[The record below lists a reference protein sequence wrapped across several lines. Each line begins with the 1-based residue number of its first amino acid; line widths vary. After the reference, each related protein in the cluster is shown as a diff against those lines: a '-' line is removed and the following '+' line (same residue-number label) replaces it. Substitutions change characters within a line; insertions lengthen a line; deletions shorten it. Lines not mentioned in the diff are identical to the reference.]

1 MNFLKRNESKRN
13 ENVIVWTFFSIA
25 LIGTYMF
32 LLQQPNEALSS
43 RAYLISAFVA
53 ISLTFLLDRYL
64 KNRKA
69 KTEKESAA
77 KKSNSKKDSK
87 KDLGKSASA
96 NSGIGSE
103 SKRSKNAKRKKKN
116 KK

>member
-1 MNFLKRNESKRN
+1 MNSLKRNELKRN

-25 LIGTYMF
+25 LMGTYMF

-69 KTEKESAA
+69 KAEEESAA
-77 KKSNSKKDSK
+77 KKSHSKRDSK
-87 KDLGKSASA
+87 TSASA
-96 NSGIGSE
+96 NSGTGSE

>member
-1 MNFLKRNESKRN
+1 MKRNESKRN

-69 KTEKESAA
+69 KAEKEAAA
-77 KKSNSKKDSK
+77 KKSHSKKDSK
-87 KDLGKSASA
+87 KSASA
-96 NSGIGSE
+96 NSGTGSE